1 MGEEARHKHTNFKAR
16 GWILLA
22 FIVILIVIA
31 YTFVLQ
37 QSYTREALETEI
49 ARDISAADAV
59 HKLVNDRLGRDDFTE
74 IRSKS
79 DENKELYQNTSEYL
93 NEIRTLNSTRYIY
106 TATRD
111 EEGKLIYVVDGLDP
125 TADDVRH
132 PGDYIEEEMV
142 PYIEKALSGETVYSQ
157 EIIDTTWGP
166 IFTAC
171 YPVTADDGTDDIVGA
186 FCIEMDM
193 QSAYGMVE
201 RTNRLS
207 VALGCVAV
215 CALMALGI
223 CAFWIYKKQKENE
236 SRQSAMLK
244 EAADRADSANRAK
257 STFLFNMSH
266 DIRTP
271 INGIMGMLDIED
283 KFADDVNKLAECRTK
298 IREASKTLLDLINE
312 VLDMSKLESGEIL
325 MEHIPFNLTSVCAET
340 FYAIKKQADDR
351 DIQIIEEE
359 CSAQNARLIG
369 SPVHLKRLMIN
380 IISNAIKYNKDH
392 GKIYITCRILD
403 DNDEKVKLE
412 FKCRDTGIGMS
423 SEFLEHVFEQFA
435 QENPDAR
442 TKYGGTGLG
451 MSITKSL
458 VDKMGGTITATSV
471 KGEGSTFD
479 VIIPFEVDKTEAKN
493 KTTENNTPEVSIR
506 GVKTLLVEDNE
517 LNMEI
522 AKFLLEEQ
530 GALVT
535 EAWNGKEAL
544 DFFMTASEDDIDVIL
559 MDVMMPVMDGYEA
572 TRKIREYNKPNAKTI
587 PIIAMTANAFAED
600 KAAALSAGMN
610 EHIAKPLDAKKVVE
624 TIAKHVAVYREKK

>member
-1 MGEEARHKHTNFKAR
+1 MEEENKRKHGNIQV
-16 GWILLA
+16 GGLL
-22 FIVILIVIA
+22 FVFVVLLFVIT
-31 YTFVLQ
+31 YTFILQ
-37 QSYTREALETEI
+37 HSYTHVALNTEI
-49 ARDISAADAV
+49 ERDISIADAV
-59 HKLVNDRLGRDDFTE
+59 HKLVNDRLGREDFAE
-74 IRSKS
+74 IQSKS
-79 DENKELYQNTSEYL
+79 DENKELYRSTSEYL

-106 TATRD
+106 TATRNED
-111 EEGKLIYVVDGLDP
+111 GELIYVVDGLDP
-125 TADDVRH
+125 SADDVRH

-171 YPVTADDGTDDIVGA
+171 YPITADDGTNEIVGA

-193 QSAYGMVE
+193 QSAYGMVKK
-201 RTNRLS
+201 TNRLS
-207 VALGCVAV
+207 VLMGSFAAVILVAMGV
-215 CALMALGI
+215 SACWA
-223 CAFWIYKKQKENE
+223 YKKQKEKENKQ
-236 SRQSAMLK
+236 RQLLK
-244 EAADRADSANRAK
+244 EAADRADAANKAK

-283 KFADDVNKLAECRTK
+283 KFADDVDKLAECRTK

-325 MEHIPFNLTSVCAET
+325 MEHVPFDLSTVCTET

-351 DIQIIEEE
+351 DIEIIEEE
-359 CSAQNARLIG
+359 CSAQEARLIG
-369 SPVHLKRLMIN
+369 SPVHLKRLMMN
-380 IISNAIKYNKDH
+380 IIGNAIKYNKDH
-392 GKIYITCRILD
+392 GKIYITCRTLD
-403 DNDEKVKLE
+403 SDSDKINLE

-423 SEFLEHVFEQFA
+423 PEFLEHIFEPFV

-451 MSITKSL
+451 MSIAKSL
-458 VDKMGGTITATSV
+458 VDKMGGTIMVESV
-471 KGEGSTFD
+471 KGEGTTFD
-479 VIIPFEVDKTEAKN
+479 VIIPFEIDKTAKKN
-493 KTTENNTPEVSIR
+493 KAAEKDTAEISIK
-506 GVKTLLVEDNE
+506 GAKILLVEDNE

-535 EAWNGKEAL
+535 EAWNGKDGL
-544 DFFMTASEDDIDVIL
+544 DIFMASSEDDIDVIL

-572 TRKIREYNKPNAKTI
+572 TRKIRGSDKANAKTI

-600 KAAALSAGMN
+600 KAAALNAGMN
-610 EHIAKPLDAKKVVE
+610 EHIAKPLDTKKMVE
-624 TIAKHVAVYREKK
+624 TVARLVAAYREKK